1 MKILVL
7 YDYPPAPGGL
17 ATQGDLL
24 LHGLLEMGVDA
35 RPAHLK
41 SDLEKEW
48 HYRWFKPDVVVGV
61 GFWGDYPEIVQHP
74 QSFGM
79 TAVPWLLAD
88 GYVANYRQELN
99 VLPLILVTANWVRET
114 FVRDGIRGDHMVV
127 LPVGCDTD
135 AFRPRDPEDPRIR
148 AMRGILGVGPDQLLV
163 LTVGGDAASKGGRE
177 VMEAL
182 ALVRAEVPDFR
193 YVCKVWP
200 QPRTEIQNALDLELA
215 VSLGLEDRV
224 SFPTHRVSRDLMPYL
239 IAACDVYAAPS
250 RLEGFGMP
258 QVEAGACGKPVI
270 GIAAMA
276 MLDTLVQGET
286 AFLAGV
292 AQENTIT
299 EAVLGPAAGYE
310 PGHVVRFDRPRVA
323 DYRASVP
330 DIASALR
337 LLLNDPALRQSLG
350 AAGRNRAVA
359 RFDYRLVARQLV
371 AVLSEKLGMV

>member
-99 VLPLILVTANWVRET
+99 VLPLILVTANWVKET
-114 FVRDGIRGDHMVV
+114 FIRDGIRGDHMVV
-127 LPVGCDTD
+127 LPVGCNTD
-135 AFRPRDPEDPRIR
+135 AFIPRPHDDPRIM
-148 AMRGILGVGPDQLLV
+148 AVRGVLGVAPDQLLV

-177 VMEAL
+177 VMRAL
-182 ALVRAEVPDFR
+182 AQVRAEVPDFR

-200 QPRTEIQNALDLELA
+200 QPRTEVQNALDLELA
-215 VSLGLEDRV
+215 AELGLTDRV
-224 SFPTHRVSRDLMPYL
+224 SFPAQRVSRDLMPYL

-258 QVEAGACGKPVI
+258 QVEAGACARPVI

-276 MLDTLVQGET
+276 MLDTLVHGET

-292 AQENTIT
+292 AEENTIT
-299 EAVLGPAAGYE
+299 EAVLGPAAGFP

-337 LLLNDPALRQSLG
+337 LLLNDAQLRQRMG
-350 AAGRNRAVA
+350 EAGRARAVA
-359 RFDYRLVARQLV
+359 RFDYRLVARNLV
-371 AVLSEKLGMV
+371 AILSDQLGLV

>member
-24 LHGLLEMGVDA
+24 YRGLLELGVDA
-35 RPAHLK
+35 KPAHIK

-48 HYRWFKPDVVVGV
+48 YYRWFKPDAVVGV
-61 GFWGDYPEIVQHP
+61 GFWGDYPELVQHP

-88 GYVANYRQELN
+88 GYVANYRQEFN
-99 VLPLILVTANWVRET
+99 VLPLILVTANWVKET

-135 AFRPRDPEDPRIR
+135 AFVPRDSDDPRIR
-148 AMRGILGVGPDQLLV
+148 AMRGILGAGPEQLLI

-182 ALVRAEVPDFR
+182 AQIRAEVPDFR

-200 QPRTEIQNALDLELA
+200 QPRTVVQTALDLELA
-215 VSLGLEDRV
+215 KALGLADRV
-224 SFPTHRVSRDLMPYL
+224 SFPGQRASRELMPYL
-239 IAACDVYAAPS
+239 MAACDVYAAPS

-276 MLDTLVQGET
+276 MLDTLVHGET

-292 AQENTIT
+292 AHENTIT
-299 EAVLGPAAGYE
+299 ETVMGPEAGFP
-310 PGHVVRFDRPRVA
+310 PGHIVHFDRPRVA

-330 DIASALR
+330 DVAAALR
-337 LLLNDPALRQSLG
+337 LLLNDGALRQRMG
-350 AAGRNRAVA
+350 AAGRARAVA
-359 RFDYRLVARQLV
+359 RFDYRQVAGKLLAILSAHLGLV
-371 AVLSEKLGMV
+371 